1 MTKLVSIF
9 LMSEKYVSLTPSCNC
24 YNTLYPAKIE
34 LVARPAEASSWS
46 VAVADGGGG
55 PPAKPRLL

>member
-1 MTKLVSIF
+1 
-9 LMSEKYVSLTPSCNC
+9 MSEKYVSFTPSCKC
-24 YNTLYPAKIE
+24 YTILYPAKIE